1 MKKIFFTTLIIFSFF
16 LSISRLLIAAP
27 ICLISEE
34 NKLANKTQIEEKVPD
49 IKNEENEIIINEEK
63 RTKETDEED
72 EIEISADKKIEV
84 DKENGVMIA
93 TGNAFVKKGGTS
105 LSADILTAF
114 SCETTDGEMRIIQI
128 NADQNVVIKSDQGNA
143 YANKGIYFVE
153 KRIIELYEN
162 VKLEKDGDIL
172 VGDVGKFN
180 VYTGKGEISVMP
192 SDDGTK
198 KKVYGIIK
206 SKKK

>member
-16 LSISRLLIAAP
+16 LSISRFLLAAP
-27 ICLISEE
+27 ICLTSEE

-114 SCETTDGEMRIIQI
+114 SCETTDGKMRIIQI
-128 NADQNVVIKSDQGNA
+128 NADQNVVIKSDQGSA

-172 VGDVGKFN
+172 VGDIGKFN
-180 VYTGKGEISVMP
+180 VYTGKGEISVAP
-192 SDDGTK
+192 SNDGTR

-206 SKKK
+206 SKNK

>member
-1 MKKIFFTTLIIFSFF
+1 MKKIFFTTLIIFSFL
-16 LSISRLLIAAP
+16 LSISRFLIAAP

-34 NKLANKTQIEEKVPD
+34 NKLANKTQIEENVPD
-49 IKNEENEIIINEEK
+49 IKDEENEIIINEEK
-63 RTKETDEED
+63 KTKETDEEAG
-72 EIEISADKKIEV
+72 IEISADKKIEV

-128 NADQNVVIKSDQGNA
+128 NADQNVVIKSDQGSA

-172 VGDVGKFN
+172 VGDIGKFN
-180 VYTGKGEISVMP
+180 VYTGKGEISVAP
-192 SDDGTK
+192 SNDGTR

-206 SKKK
+206 SKNK

>member
-16 LSISRLLIAAP
+16 LSISIFLIAAP

-34 NKLANKTQIEEKVPD
+34 NKLANKTQIEENVPD

-72 EIEISADKKIEV
+72 GIEISADKKIEV

-128 NADQNVVIKSDQGNA
+128 NADQNVVIKSDQGSA

-172 VGDVGKFN
+172 VGDIGKFN
-180 VYTGKGEISVMP
+180 VYTGKGEISVAP
-192 SDDGTK
+192 SNDGTR

-206 SKKK
+206 SKNK

>member
-1 MKKIFFTTLIIFSFF
+1 
-16 LSISRLLIAAP
+16 
-27 ICLISEE
+27 
-34 NKLANKTQIEEKVPD
+34 
-49 IKNEENEIIINEEK
+49 
-63 RTKETDEED
+63 
-72 EIEISADKKIEV
+72 
-84 DKENGVMIA
+84 MIA

-128 NADQNVVIKSDQGNA
+128 NADQNVVIKSDQGSA

-172 VGDVGKFN
+172 VGDIGKFN
-180 VYTGKGEISVMP
+180 VYTGKGEISVSP
-192 SDDGTK
+192 SNDGTR

-206 SKKK
+206 SKNK

>member
-1 MKKIFFTTLIIFSFF
+1 MKKIFFTTLIIFSFL
-16 LSISRLLIAAP
+16 LSISRFLIAAP

-93 TGNAFVKKGGTS
+93 TGNAFVKKGVTS
-105 LSADILTAF
+105 LSADTGL
-114 SCETTDGEMRIIQI
+114 
-128 NADQNVVIKSDQGNA
+128 
-143 YANKGIYFVE
+143 
-153 KRIIELYEN
+153 IE
-162 VKLEKDGDIL
+162 
-172 VGDVGKFN
+172 
-180 VYTGKGEISVMP
+180 
-192 SDDGTK
+192 
-198 KKVYGIIK
+198 
-206 SKKK
+206 

>member
-16 LSISRLLIAAP
+16 LSISRFLLAAP
-27 ICLISEE
+27 ICLTSEE
-34 NKLANKTQIEEKVPD
+34 NKLANKTQIEEKVSD
-49 IKNEENEIIINEEK
+49 IKNEENEEK

-128 NADQNVVIKSDQGNA
+128 NADQNVVIKSDQGSA

-172 VGDVGKFN
+172 VGDIGKFN
-180 VYTGKGEISVMP
+180 VYTGKGEISVAP
-192 SDDGTK
+192 SNDGTR

-206 SKKK
+206 SKNK

>member
-16 LSISRLLIAAP
+16 LSISIFLIAAP

-34 NKLANKTQIEEKVPD
+34 NKLENKTQIKEKVPD

-93 TGNAFVKKGGTS
+93 TGNAFVKKGVTS

-128 NADQNVVIKSDQGNA
+128 NADQNVVIKSDQGSA

-172 VGDVGKFN
+172 VGDIGKFN
-180 VYTGKGEISVMP
+180 VYTGKGEISVAP
-192 SDDGTK
+192 SNDGTRK
-198 KKVYGIIK
+198 KGYGIIK